1 MNGMNYAQK
10 PWGFELI
17 FADQSEYSGRVL
29 IIKQGE
35 ATPFIYHKTRN
46 KTIFVSQGIVN
57 LELENRTKLLNEGEQ
72 YNIPSKIIHRIIAVK
87 GDATIL
93 EAGTKLVDDI
103 VEVKR

>member
-1 MNGMNYAQK
+1 MNYTQK
-10 PWGFELI
+10 SWGFELVW
-17 FADQSEYSGRVL
+17 ADQDDYSGQVL

-46 KTIFVSQGIVN
+46 KTIFVLQGIVN

-72 YNIPSKIIHRIIAVK
+72 YNIPAKIMHKIVAIK

-93 EAGTKLVDDI
+93 EAGSKLVDDI

>member
-1 MNGMNYAQK
+1 MNYTQQ

-17 FADQSEYSGRVL
+17 WANESAYSGRVL

-35 ATPFIYHKTRN
+35 ATPFVYHKSRN
-46 KTIFVSQGIVN
+46 KSIFVLQGIVN

-72 YNIPSKIIHRIIAVK
+72 YNIPAKIMHKIIAVK

-93 EAGTKLVDDI
+93 EAGTQLVDDV